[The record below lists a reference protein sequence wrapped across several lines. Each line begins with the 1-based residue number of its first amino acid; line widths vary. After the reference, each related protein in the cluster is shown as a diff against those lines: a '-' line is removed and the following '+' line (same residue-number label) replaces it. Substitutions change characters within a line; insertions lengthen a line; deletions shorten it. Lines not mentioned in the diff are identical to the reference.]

1 MNIEF
6 TEGQGG
12 QDYLCRLIE
21 QEIINIRDY
30 TFEMSKPDPAMLE
43 DIVELTKILEQLK
56 VGR

>member
-12 QDYLCRLIE
+12 KDYLIRLIE

-30 TFEMSKPDPAMLE
+30 TFEMAKPDKCMLE
-43 DIVELTKILEQLK
+43 DIIELTKILEQLK
-56 VGR
+56 